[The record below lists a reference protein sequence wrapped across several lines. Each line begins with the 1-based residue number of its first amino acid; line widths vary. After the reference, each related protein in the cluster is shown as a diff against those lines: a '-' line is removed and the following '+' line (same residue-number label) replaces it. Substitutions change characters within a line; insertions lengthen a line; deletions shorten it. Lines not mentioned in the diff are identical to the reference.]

1 MTNKLILDWHQI
13 EKYCYSL
20 SIDIL
25 KSGFMPDYIVGI
37 TRGGLT
43 PAVMLSHMLN
53 VPMYALHVSL
63 RDGGDSETNCWMSED
78 AFGYVPDE
86 KRDLIKSRWDSQ
98 FQKNILVVDDINDS
112 GDTIAWIKKDW
123 QSTCLPNEDSWKKVW
138 GNNVRFATLVNNL
151 TSNELIDYTS
161 LEINKTEKDV
171 WIVFP
176 WERS

>member
-1 MTNKLILDWHQI
+1 
-13 EKYCYSL
+13 
-20 SIDIL
+20 
-25 KSGFMPDYIVGI
+25 MPDYIVGI